1 MYFRKELT
9 MYPLKFDEGVRTQC
23 NITGDLLIY
32 ASLNQSWKICVKTI
46 DNQLDNLT
54 ITYSKYTKLAK

>member
-1 MYFRKELT
+1 

-32 ASLNQSWKICVKTI
+32 ASLNQSWKICVKII
-46 DNQLDNLT
+46 DNQLNSLT
-54 ITYSKYTKLAK
+54 ILYNKYANFVI